1 MNNDIILFPEFEQLK
16 LEVEKLRT
24 ELSMLVLERDSLLL
38 IECKNIEAAYM
49 LQLGSLEYKVYKAY
63 CLYLR
68 LKRKAVLIQSRVN
81 RQERIDLIAIDCYLD
96 EEFAEYQAHLDEQIR
111 KMNEAIDRNNAKS
124 LSQEDTAEIKKLY
137 RSIVKALHPDLH
149 PDFTEEKKELFH
161 KAVTAYE
168 NGDLR
173 TIQII
178 SAMVIEDNISDFHI
192 DAIESLRQER
202 ERLIS
207 LISSIR
213 NDILVIKAKFPYT
226 MKEILNDPSRVCSH
240 KFLTNRPDCGIM
252 KPWKS
257 RFNNTKGLKNTFLSK
272 EEMSVS
278 PISK

>member
-49 LQLGSLEYKVYKAY
+49 LQLGSLEYKVYEAY

-68 LKRKAVLIQSRVN
+68 LKRKAELIQSRVN
-81 RQERIDLIAIDCYLD
+81 RQERIDLSAIDCYLD

-207 LISSIR
+207 LLSSIR

-226 MKEILNDPSRVCSH
+226 MKEILNDPS
-240 KFLTNRPDCGIM
+240 KLTAR
-252 KPWKS
+252 
-257 RFNNTKGLKNTFLSK
+257 KNELENLLEQYHAANQLLLTHIQ
-272 EEMSVS
+272 EMVD
-278 PISK
+278 